1 MKLVILHGP
10 PASGKLTLANRL
22 KAELGY
28 NVLHN
33 HLTVDLA
40 LEVYSGFG
48 EGDFYDFVDML
59 RTQVIEK
66 ACQNK
71 MEGLIVTFCFD
82 SATDMIV
89 VEQWESIVSQ
99 YGGKILPIYLNVSAE
114 VLAQRVEEPSRIG
127 TNKVQCR
134 NELNTVIS
142 ENEFGAIPRRN
153 TISVDTS
160 NLCVENSIRR
170 ILDHPL

>member
-40 LEVYSGFG
+40 LEVYSDFG
-48 EGDFYDFVDML
+48 EGDFYEFVDKL

-66 ACQNK
+66 ACENK
-71 MEGLIVTFCFD
+71 MKGLIVTFCFD

-89 VEQWESIVSQ
+89 VEQWESLVSQ
-99 YGGKILPIYLNVSAE
+99 YGGKILPVYLNVSAE
-114 VLAQRVEEPSRIG
+114 ILAQRVEEPSRIG
-127 TNKVQCR
+127 TKKIQCR
-134 NELNTVIS
+134 KELNTVIS
-142 ENEFGAIPRRN
+142 ENEFGAIPNRN
-153 TISVDTS
+153 TFSVDTS
-160 NLCVENSIRR
+160 SLCVENSINR
-170 ILDHPL
+170 ILAHLL

>member
-1 MKLVILHGP
+1 MKLIILHGP

-22 KAELGY
+22 KDELGY

-33 HLTVDLA
+33 HLNVDLA

-48 EGDFYDFVDML
+48 EDDFYDFVDKL
-59 RTQVIEK
+59 RSLAIEK

-82 SATDMIV
+82 SVSDIKV
-89 VEQWESIVSQ
+89 VKQWEAIISR
-99 YGGKILPIYLNVSAE
+99 YGGKVLPIFLNVSSE
-114 VLAQRVEEPSRIG
+114 VLAERVESYSRIG

-134 NELNTVIS
+134 HELTTILS
-142 ENEFGAIPRRN
+142 ENEFGSIPNN
-153 TISVDTS
+153 TITVDTTD
-160 NLCVENSIRR
+160 LCIESSARL
-170 ILDHPL
+170 ILEHQL

>member
-22 KAELGY
+22 KSELGY

-48 EGDFYDFVDML
+48 DGDFYDFVDKL

-71 MEGLIVTFCFD
+71 VEGLIVTFCFD
-82 SATDMIV
+82 SAADMTV
-89 VEQWESIVSQ
+89 VEKWESIVSLYGERYFQ
-99 YGGKILPIYLNVSAE
+99 YTLMLQLTFWHRE
-114 VLAQRVEEPSRIG
+114 
-127 TNKVQCR
+127 
-134 NELNTVIS
+134 
-142 ENEFGAIPRRN
+142 
-153 TISVDTS
+153 
-160 NLCVENSIRR
+160 
-170 ILDHPL
+170 

>member
-22 KAELGY
+22 KSELGY

-48 EGDFYDFVDML
+48 EGDFYNFLDKL
-59 RTQVIEK
+59 RTQAIEK

-71 MEGLIVTFCFD
+71 MAGLIVTFCFD
-82 SATDMIV
+82 LATDMMV
-89 VEQWESIVSQ
+89 VKQWESIVTQ
-99 YGGKILPIYLNVSAE
+99 YGGNILPIYLNVSAD
-114 VLAQRVEEPSRIG
+114 VLAQRVEQCSRIG
-127 TNKVQCR
+127 TKKVQCR
-134 NELNTVIS
+134 HELRSVIS
-142 ENEFGAIPRRN
+142 ENKFEAIPHSN
-153 TISVDTS
+153 TFSVDTS
-160 NLCVENSIRR
+160 DLCVDKSISR
-170 ILDHPL
+170 ILDHLR